1 MQQMLCCHAAWGC
14 FGVAVCAADHIM
26 LSYCLRFSCSGFVC
40 SRSHYV
46 VILLEVV
53 LQWVCLQ
60 QITLCCHTAWGCLIV
75 GVHATGCLV
84 VGSMHASD
92 HIMLSY
98 CLGLSYSG
106 CACSRSHYVVIYIL
120 PEGVLHAADHIM
132 LSYIY
137 YLRVS
142 CSGHVCSRSH
152 YVVILPKI
160 VLQWVCMQQITLCC
174 HTAQGGLVE
183 GMCAADHIMF
193 SYCQSDW
200 GRVVT
205 DMF

>member
-1 MQQMLCCHAAWGC
+1 M
-14 FGVAVCAADHIM
+14 CAADHIM

-120 PEGVLHAADHIM
+120 PEGVL
-132 LSYIY
+132 
-137 YLRVS
+137 
-142 CSGHVCSRSH
+142 
-152 YVVILPKI
+152 
-160 VLQWVCMQQITLCC
+160 QWACVQQITLCC
-174 HTAQGGLVE
+174 HTAQDCLAMGVH
-183 GMCAADHIMF
+183 AADHIML
-193 SYCQSDW
+193 SYCPRWSCR
-200 GRVVT
+200 GHVCSRSHYVLILPV
-205 DMF
+205 